1 MIQLTHVSK
10 NYAAPEGDKEKGG
23 ARGTFGSHGEW
34 SPAKAGEMVQALRD
48 VSLSVDRGESVA
60 VMGPSG
66 CGKST
71 LLHIAGG
78 LDTPSSGEVWVNRQP
93 IHQMSEKDLSLFRRQ
108 DVGII
113 FQFFNLLPQLTV
125 LENISLPLRLLGV
138 SSVESETRATT
149 LLEEVGLGSKSARL
163 PSEASGGEQQRVA
176 IARALVHRPQLVLAD
191 EPTGNL
197 DSATSATVLAVLKDL
212 HRTHQTTLFLV
223 THSVE
228 ISAAADRVIQMQDGQ
243 ILT

>member
-10 NYAAPEGDKEKGG
+10 NYAAPEEKE
-23 ARGTFGSHGEW
+23 RS
-34 SPAKAGEMVQALRD
+34 EMVQALRD
-48 VSLSVDRGESVA
+48 VSLSVDRGESLA

-108 DVGII
+108 DVGTI

-138 SSVESETRATT
+138 SPVESETRATT

-163 PSEASGGEQQRVA
+163 PSEVSGGEQQRVA

-243 ILT
+243 ILS